1 MNFLENCV
9 KIRSKEISQM
19 KHSAKKRRKHAK
31 RRLSYR
37 TSSQM
42 TANPK
47 SPLYRR
53 LYIRMMDSFRNSHF
67 LRGASTLTLFPQHPE
82 VDFSMY
88 GRNAGN
94 SPKIGAKYTAVC
106 GDAYHQESARIREYE
121 RKK

>member
-1 MNFLENCV
+1 
-9 KIRSKEISQM
+9 M

-88 GRNAGN
+88 AQRKDLAEIWGEVHDCLRSARR
-94 SPKIGAKYTAVC
+94 
-106 GDAYHQESARIREYE
+106 QEFSRIREYE